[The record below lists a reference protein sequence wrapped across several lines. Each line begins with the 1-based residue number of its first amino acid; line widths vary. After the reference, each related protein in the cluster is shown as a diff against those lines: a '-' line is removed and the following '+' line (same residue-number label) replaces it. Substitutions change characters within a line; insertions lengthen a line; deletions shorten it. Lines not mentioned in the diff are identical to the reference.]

1 MNKLQPIWLII
12 FILAMLVILF
22 GVGCKVF
29 FAEHSPS
36 KMRKIANNIQISEDW
51 TEITPQPLVKATTKI
66 QYIGLKLDNIKG
78 WKDDAHETLQLNNG
92 DELKIEIE
100 LVDEKGN
107 ITSLF
112 PNGIGEFI
120 EFGKRTKSKENLE
133 DAYFQTG
140 TNFYKIRLR
149 SSKQILVSE
158 IVWGEFEF

>member
-12 FILAMLVILF
+12 FISGMIAALF

-29 FAEHSPS
+29 FGERPTS
-36 KMRKIANNIQISEDW
+36 KVRKIANNTSIDSNWI
-51 TEITPQPLVKATTKI
+51 EITPQPPIEAQAKI
-66 QYIGLKLDNIKG
+66 HYIGLKLDNIKG
-78 WKDDAHETLQLNNG
+78 WKDESHETLQLNNG

-100 LVDEKGN
+100 LVDKEEN
-107 ITSLF
+107 ITSLL

-120 EFGKRTKSKENLE
+120 EFGKRTKNKENLE

-149 SSKQILVSE
+149 SNKQILVNE
-158 IVWGEFEF
+158 MVWGEF

>member
-12 FILAMLVILF
+12 FILGMLVILF
-22 GVGCKVF
+22 CAGCKTF
-29 FAEHSPS
+29 FAERSTS
-36 KMRKIANNIQISEDW
+36 KTRKIADTIQIKEDW
-51 TEITPQPLVKATTKI
+51 SEITMQPPVTATTKI
-66 QYIGLKLDNIKG
+66 QYVGLKLDNVKG
-78 WKDDAHETLQLNNG
+78 WKNDSHETLQLNNG

-120 EFGKRTKSKENLE
+120 EFGKRTKNKENLE

-149 SSKQILVSE
+149 SSKQILVNE